1 MANEMKALSE
11 KFLMKVEDSYRIYG
25 KDVVVSGVAKEAVRK
40 GDTVLINGLTY
51 TVGSIEINNVQVSSI
66 APAGKWVSL
75 LLPDADIENFKLSD
89 DVLLIEACERT
100 NVQETATNE
109 LKLEALR
116 KAVNSAWG
124 NAFDGWEW
132 DESED
137 KPGLF
142 VLGDPTQDHGYTFF
156 LAGFEDGYGGWVY
169 SGWIWIE
176 YEPKKD
182 IVGVYIKNGPIQAK
196 FKDDLKAVFEKHAPF
211 GMQLSFERQTTPII
225 SRKEKVESKDL
236 LQFFKDFRKAY
247 NEYYPVFYMVT
258 VSTKQ
263 WYDGFHITNPND

>member
-1 MANEMKALSE
+1 MKALSE

-66 APAGKWVSL
+66 APAGKWISL

-100 NVQETATNE
+100 NVQETATSE

-116 KAVNSAWG
+116 KAVSSAWG